1 MRYQQGIVL
10 SEKSRTKWFTQ
21 VEATDFENSILVDN
35 LSWTKI
41 ITQNIT
47 EFFINFGKPHHPASK
62 DSLAQWVKEIMGN
75 SGIYIKKS
83 SSLIVL
89 G

>member
-1 MRYQQGIVL
+1 MGYRQGIVL
-10 SEKSRTKWFTQ
+10 SEKSRTKLFTQ
-21 VEATDFENSILVDN
+21 VDATDFENSSLVDN
-35 LSWTKI
+35 PRWTKI

-75 SGIYIKKS
+75 SGIDIKIS